1 MRHVRKLGRGPEGE
15 GWDLMG
21 AIDVT
26 ALLQEFAILFA
37 VIDPVG
43 TIPIFIAVTAGIA
56 AERRAG
62 VAVRA
67 ILIAALVLLGF
78 IAVGQIFLEAVG
90 VSLVS
95 FQIAGGIVLFLFALS
110 MIFGESKPDQERA
123 LVEKSDTELAVF
135 PLAIPSIA
143 GPGAMLSVVLLT
155 DNRSRPIL
163 EQAMTAA
170 MMLVVLAIV
179 LVLMLAATWLHK
191 YLGNAGAAII
201 SRVMGLVLAALAIET
216 ITGAVLALLAR

>member
-1 MRHVRKLGRGPEGE
+1 MPS
-15 GWDLMG
+15 
-21 AIDVT
+21 IDIT
-26 ALLQEFAILFA
+26 ALVQEFAVLFA

-43 TIPIFIAVTAGIA
+43 TIPVFLAATAGIA

-67 ILIAALVLLGF
+67 VLIAALVLVGF

-95 FQIAGGIVLFLFALS
+95 FQIAGGIVLFLFALG
-110 MIFGESKPDQERA
+110 MIFGEAKPDQERA
-123 LVEKSDTELAVF
+123 LVEKSDAELAVY

-155 DNRSRPIL
+155 DNRAHPVI
-163 EQAMTAA
+163 EQVLTAA

-179 LVLMLAATWLHK
+179 LALMLAASWLHR

-201 SRVMGLVLAALAIET
+201 SRVMGLVLAALAVET
-216 ITGAVLALLAR
+216 ILNAVLGLLATR

>member
-1 MRHVRKLGRGPEGE
+1 MPS
-15 GWDLMG
+15 
-21 AIDVT
+21 IDITELV
-26 ALLQEFAILFA
+26 QEFAVLFA

-43 TIPIFIAVTAGIA
+43 TIPVFLAATAGIA
-56 AERRAG
+56 AERRTG

-67 ILIAALVLLGF
+67 VGIAALVLLGF

-95 FQIAGGIVLFLFALS
+95 FQIAGGIVLFLFALG

-123 LVEKSDTELAVF
+123 LVEKSDAELAVY

-155 DNRSRPIL
+155 DNRAHPVL
-163 EQAMTAA
+163 EQMLTAA
-170 MMLVVLAIV
+170 MMFLVLAIV
-179 LVLMLAATWLHK
+179 LALLLAASWLHRF
-191 YLGNAGAAII
+191 LGNAGAAII
-201 SRVMGLVLAALAIET
+201 SRVMGLVLAALAVET
-216 ITGAVLALLAR
+216 ILNAVFGLLATR